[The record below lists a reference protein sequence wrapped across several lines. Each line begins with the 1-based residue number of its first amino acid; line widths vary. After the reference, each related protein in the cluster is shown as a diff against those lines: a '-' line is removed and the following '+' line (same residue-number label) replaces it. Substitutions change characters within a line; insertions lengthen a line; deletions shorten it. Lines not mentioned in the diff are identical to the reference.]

1 VLLVASRTFD
11 ATPCC
16 ACLCATRVFACAALK
31 GWPGVRWSNALRSAK
46 EAGVAGGLRVAT
58 TLRVVALAG
67 AAAARL
73 PAPSTLLWVG
83 ATAARDITRP
93 LWSAALLAAT
103 IVFATGRALAKA
115 PAGTAVVAPATLRLA

>member
-1 VLLVASRTFD
+1 LASRTFD

-16 ACLCATRVFACAALK
+16 VCRGASVFACAALK

-58 TLRVVALAG
+58 TLRFIALAG
-67 AAAARL
+67 AAAPRP
-73 PAPSTLLWVG
+73 PAPSTLLLVG
-83 ATAARDITRP
+83 VTAARDITGALRI
-93 LWSAALLAAT
+93 AALLAGT
-103 IVFATGRALAKA
+103 IEFATGRALAKA